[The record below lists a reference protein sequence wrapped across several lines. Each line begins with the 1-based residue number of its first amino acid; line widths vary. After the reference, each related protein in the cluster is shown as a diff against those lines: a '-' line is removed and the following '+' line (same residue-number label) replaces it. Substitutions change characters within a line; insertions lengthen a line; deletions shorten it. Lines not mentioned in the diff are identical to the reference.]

1 LDVVVVEVDPIP
13 IVEAGSTEVEKLA
26 YRLWVLEREV
36 IRRRLESLGIGIA
49 RWGDLDLETALEE
62 VRTFRRYARL
72 ARV

>member
-1 LDVVVVEVDPIP
+1 VEVDPVP
-13 IVEAGSTEVEKLA
+13 LVEAGRTESEKLA

-36 IRRRLESLGIGIA
+36 MRGVLVSLGIGIA
-49 RWGDLDLETALEE
+49 RWGTLDLETALEE

>member
-1 LDVVVVEVDPIP
+1 
-13 IVEAGSTEVEKLA
+13 VEAGSTKIEELS

-36 IRRRLESLGIGIA
+36 LRAGLEGLGIGIA